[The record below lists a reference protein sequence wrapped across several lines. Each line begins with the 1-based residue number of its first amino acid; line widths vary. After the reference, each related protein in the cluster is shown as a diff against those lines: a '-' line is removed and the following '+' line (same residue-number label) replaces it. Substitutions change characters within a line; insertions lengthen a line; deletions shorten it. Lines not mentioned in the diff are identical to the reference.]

1 MLFKKHNA
9 SRSGPPDRDA
19 DFTGK
24 WISTFGPL
32 EITRSGDRLRG
43 EYRFGATQGEIEG
56 AVSGRRL
63 TFRYREPS
71 VAGEGWFDLVRPC
84 RFAGKWRPEG
94 SDRWFDWTG
103 ERQYD
108 GIWNSSFGP
117 LRLVHED
124 DGSVLGFYE
133 LGGSSD
139 IKGTIDGN
147 RLSFSYRE
155 PQAAGQGIFQLSDDQ
170 MSFSGE
176 WKQDGQSSW
185 QQWQGQRMMPMQGII
200 WLVVLEAH
208 WQRYLME
215 KEYSFGGM
223 LEEFFSRLPHVSI
236 RHRFFTDGDSLRQ
249 WSRGLMYIPEPVVL
263 VVASHA
269 TNDGLNA
276 MGGVIGAA
284 PLLEGVRYA
293 DSLALVHFSSCLI
306 MNQTGD
312 GSIAAELHALRRFPV
327 SGYTTS
333 VDWAASAIIE
343 FTYLDFILERGM
355 APSLAAEQVVKT
367 MAFAGNDAP
376 EGSPF
381 PPAGFH
387 ILHPDDEM

>member
-1 MLFKKHNA
+1 MFFKKNNS
-9 SRSGPPDRDA
+9 SRSDAGDRDA

-32 EITRSGDRLRG
+32 EITRNGDGIRG
-43 EYRFGATQGEIEG
+43 EYRFGTVRGEIVG
-56 AVSGRRL
+56 AVAGSRL
-63 TFRYREPS
+63 SFRYREPS

-84 RFAGKWRPEG
+84 RFAGKWRPDG
-94 SDRWFDWTG
+94 SDRWFDWNG
-103 ERQYD
+103 ERLYE

-117 LRLVHED
+117 LRLVHNG
-124 DGSVLGFYE
+124 DGTVCGFYE
-133 LGGSSD
+133 LGGPSD
-139 IKGTIDGN
+139 IKGSIDGN

-155 PQAAGQGIFQLSDDQ
+155 PQAGGEGIFQLSDDQ

-176 WKQDGQSSW
+176 WKQEGQSSW
-185 QQWQGQRMMPMQGII
+185 QQWHGQRMMPMPGII
-200 WLVVLEAH
+200 WLVVLESH

-215 KEYSFGGM
+215 KEYSFGAM
-223 LEEFFSRLPHVSI
+223 LEAFFSRLPHVNI
-236 RHRFFTDGDSLRQ
+236 RHRFFTDGESLRQ

-269 TNDGLNA
+269 TDDGLNA
-276 MGGVIGAA
+276 MGAIIG
-284 PLLEGVRYA
+284 PEYLLEGVRYA
-293 DSLALVHFSSCLI
+293 DSLYLVHFSSCLI
-306 MNQTGD
+306 MGRTGP
-312 GSIAAELHALRRFPV
+312 GSMAAELHALKRFPV

-355 APSLAAEQVVKT
+355 PPALASEQVCKT
-367 MAFAGNDAP
+367 MAFAKESAP

-381 PPAGFH
+381 PAAGFYT
-387 ILHPDDEM
+387 LHPD